1 VSIQT
6 LWHAFVEKLE
16 HIRHEVD
23 PALHKDLDE
32 LAVHASALKTEAES
46 VSNTAIHE
54 AKAAAP
60 FVAAVPKEVEKD
72 VLTAAQS
79 VEAVAPI
86 AKDILK

>member
-1 VSIQT
+1 MSIQT

-32 LAVHASALKTEAES
+32 LAVHASALKTEAEAA
-46 VSNTAIHE
+46 SNTVVHQVT
-54 AKAAAP
+54 AAAP
-60 FVAAVPKEVEKD
+60 FVAAVPKEVGED
-72 VLTAAQS
+72 VLEAAQS
-79 VEAVAPI
+79 VEAAAPI